1 MSNLEQYYKNQSR
14 EQRQVL
20 DEKDEIIKSLKREEY
35 EVKQSIFRELAEVIK
50 IGQSNDICKNMKMLD
65 KLEILKND
73 LYFDIQEYL
82 EEQLEI
88 EHKKELISD
97 YQSQN

>member
-1 MSNLEQYYKNQSR
+1 MSDLEQYYKRQNE

-20 DEKDEIIKSLKREEY
+20 DEKDKIIKALKKEEY
-35 EVKQSIFRELAEVIK
+35 EVKQSIYKKIIEVRN
-50 IGQSNDICKNMKMLD
+50 IGKSNDIYKNMKMLKIINELAD
-65 KLEILKND
+65 D

-82 EEQLEI
+82 EEQIEI
-88 EHKKELISD
+88 EQNKELISD